1 MAPPPE
7 VVHWLFAVGFLMLGL
22 CVVCEVAVG
31 PDVWRM
37 HGWRPYLWPT
47 SLFVMG
53 MFMWAVM
60 VFFTNSTVH
69 MIAHGLWAQGMM
81 IGGVCLLGLARGK
94 LRSPLWTLSVA
105 LALLVGGTATLVH
118 ESQGLFFNRSSFLHH
133 LEGWGA
139 IGASV
144 FPIGLSLRPQ
154 SRVSA
159 LGLAL
164 LFFFLAILLLCHRDS
179 AAIFGHLSP
188 DARPPAAR

>member
-179 AAIFGHLSP
+179 AAIFGHMSP

>member
-7 VVHWLFAVGFLMLGL
+7 VVHWLFAVGFLKLGL

-179 AAIFGHLSP
+179 AAIFGHMSP

>member
-31 PDVWRM
+31 PEVWRM

-179 AAIFGHLSP
+179 AAIFGHMSP

>member
-53 MFMWAVM
+53 VFMWAVM

-105 LALLVGGTATLVH
+105 VALLVGGGASLVH
-118 ESQGLFFNRSSFLHH
+118 ESQGWLFNRSSFLHH
-133 LEGWGA
+133 LEGWSA

-154 SRVSA
+154 SRVFS

-164 LFFFLAILLLCHRDS
+164 LFFSLGIFLLCHRDS
-179 AAIFGHLSP
+179 ASIFGHMSP
-188 DARPPAAR
+188 DARQPAAR